1 MYVVFSVQWGSS
13 VLHSYNILHRNKHI
27 SCPILSR
34 PISAESLLSHYS
46 RNGSLLSLSQSET
59 SLITPSVTFMYR
71 SSPQIWHTRM
81 ATITSQ
87 QWILTV
93 DSVDVQSS
101 SMDTNGGQRRHTEEQ
116 RYGY

>member
-1 MYVVFSVQWGSS
+1 
-13 VLHSYNILHRNKHI
+13 
-27 SCPILSR
+27 
-34 PISAESLLSHYS
+34 
-46 RNGSLLSLSQSET
+46 
-59 SLITPSVTFMYR
+59 
-71 SSPQIWHTRM
+71 M